1 MKKLELLAPAR
12 NAATAIDAI
21 NHGAD
26 AIYMGAT
33 KFGAREQATNNY
45 TDIEKVIEYAHL
57 FDVKVYVTV
66 NTIFFDNEE
75 KQIRDIL
82 IDLWRLGVDA
92 IIIQDTGILEMDL
105 PPICFHM
112 STQANNSTLE
122 RIKFWGN
129 TGISR
134 VILARELTLTEIA
147 EIRKNTT
154 LELEAFIHGALCVSY
169 SGNCYMSYDMI
180 NRSANRGNC
189 AQPCRFT
196 YNLTDSEGKII
207 KKNSHLLSLSD
218 LDTSLILSD
227 LIKAGI
233 SSFKIEG
240 RLKDSTY
247 VKNITAHYNNL
258 LNNFISKNPGYQRA
272 SKGICTI
279 GFNPDPEKSF
289 NRGSSTYFYKGRT
302 EGLINEISP
311 KSMGKYIGKVT
322 KCGNNWFSINSN
334 IKLVNGDGICFQY
347 QGELLGT
354 QIVGKSEKGYLPQ
367 NIDGIKAGTEIYRNR
382 DHEFIKQVEKS
393 NSSRKIPCD
402 IRVNFTAQKIVVIAK
417 SDDVEVEKEVAFTE
431 IAQNQAKAREVWQ
444 TQLSKLGD
452 TCFIL
457 QSVEIEGDTVP
468 HIPISA
474 INSIRRE
481 ITTDLENKIRSLHLK
496 NRDITKIKVSDFYK
510 STVGYQE
517 NVSNSLAQQFYRKRG
532 VSVIE
537 NAFEVEKPKS
547 DEYTVMTTKYC
558 IMFELGMCLKKTN
571 KQDLPKFPLFL
582 THKER
587 KYKLEFDC
595 NKCQMIINRVK
606 S

>member
-12 NAATAIDAI
+12 NASTAIDAI

-33 KFGAREQATNNY
+33 KFGAREQATNNFA
-45 TDIEKVIEYAHL
+45 DIEKVIKYAHL
-57 FDVKVYVTV
+57 FNVKVYVTV

-82 IDLWRLGVDA
+82 IDLWNLGVDA

-112 STQANNSTLE
+112 STQANNATFE
-122 RIKFWGN
+122 RIKFWEN

-134 VILARELTLTEIA
+134 VILARELSLTEIA
-147 EIRKNTT
+147 EIKNNTS

-169 SGNCYMSYDMI
+169 SGNCYMSYDMS

-189 AQPCRFT
+189 AQPCRFA
-196 YNLTDSEGKII
+196 YNLIDSEGKVIR
-207 KKNSHLLSLSD
+207 KNSHLLSLSD

-240 RLKDSTY
+240 RLKDSIY
-247 VKNITAHYNNL
+247 VKNITAHYSNL
-258 LNNFISKNPGYQRA
+258 LNSFISKNPDYQRA

-279 GFNPDPEKSF
+279 GFSPDPEKSF

-322 KCGNNWFSINSN
+322 KYGNNWFSINSN
-334 IKLVNGDGICFQY
+334 IVLVNGDGICFQY

-367 NIDGIKAGTEIYRNR
+367 NIEGIKTGTEIYRNR

-393 NSSRKIPCD
+393 NNGRKIPCD
-402 IRVNFTAQKIVVIAK
+402 IKVNFTAQKITVIAK
-417 SDDVEVEKEVAFTE
+417 SGDVEVEKEIAFTE
-431 IAQNQAKAREVWQ
+431 VAQNQAKAREAWQ

-452 TCFIL
+452 TCFVL
-457 QSVEIEGDTVP
+457 QSIEIEGDTVP
-468 HIPISA
+468 HVPISA

-481 ITTDLENKIRSLHLK
+481 ITTDLENKIRSLHLE
-496 NRDITKIKVSDFYK
+496 NRDVTQIKVSNFYK
-510 STVGYQE
+510 SAVDYQE
-517 NVSNSLAQQFYRKRG
+517 NVSNSLAQQFYKKRG
-532 VSVIE
+532 VSVVE

-595 NKCQMIINRVK
+595 NKCQMNINRVK
-606 S
+606 R